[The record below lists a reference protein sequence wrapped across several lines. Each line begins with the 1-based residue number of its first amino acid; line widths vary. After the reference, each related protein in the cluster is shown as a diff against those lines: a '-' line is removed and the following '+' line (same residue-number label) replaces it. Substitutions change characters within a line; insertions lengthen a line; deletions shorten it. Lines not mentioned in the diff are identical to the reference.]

1 MDTSPQARETNEKI
15 KKWDYIKLKSFYT
28 AKEINKIKG
37 KPREWENIFTNTS
50 VKGLMSKIY
59 KELTKLNTKNT
70 NNPVKKCA
78 KDLNIQISKEDI
90 HRKRCSMSLIIREI
104 QIKTTMGYQFT
115 PVRMAIINKSTNNKC
130 R

>member
-1 MDTSPQARETNEKI
+1 MLIAIFFSNISPQARETNEKI

-59 KELTKLNTKNT
+59 KELTKLNTKEQT
-70 NNPVKKCA
+70 T
-78 KDLNIQISKEDI
+78 
-90 HRKRCSMSLIIREI
+90 
-104 QIKTTMGYQFT
+104 QIKNRQRTRIGTLPKRTYRW
-115 PVRMAIINKSTNNKC
+115 PIDI
-130 R
+130 